1 MFKFVV
7 TGFCLLFN
15 GWSRATAQKVPGA
28 LQECTRS
35 LQGWINYFIDLWL
48 CCMFM
53 THWHSLLTFIHL
65 ESFEG
70 LFQLSCCCKA
80 WYSLLPIQTWTSRK
94 SSASFSACFTC
105 KPYLFHWAEILD
117 LRWIQPSPIEP
128 NFTAGPSKC
137 WCFSGT
143 SNHGLANKWRYMLCT
158 RGYNRNVVFPPLFL
172 IQVLQLAHSWW
183 DSQRNGENEKSIWNL
198 SLLYIGTQ
206 PPCEPLFL
214 HWPTFCGWTID
225 WDCSLF
231 KQSWTTEITCLL

>member
-1 MFKFVV
+1 MLINKLWCFLFSRHHNKCIIIIDVFNIYSYPILMFKFVV

-80 WYSLLPIQTWTSRK
+80 WYSLFPIQTWTSRK
-94 SSASFSACFTC
+94 SSASFSACFTG

-117 LRWIQPSPIEP
+117 LRWIHCLHQLNLTLQLDPQNVDALVALAIMDLQTNE
-128 NFTAGPSKC
+128 
-137 WCFSGT
+137 GT
-143 SNHGLANKWRYMLCT
+143 CSAQEVTIGMLC
-158 RGYNRNVVFPPLFL
+158 FPPCF
-172 IQVLQLAHSWW
+172 
-183 DSQRNGENEKSIWNL
+183 
-198 SLLYIGTQ
+198 
-206 PPCEPLFL
+206 
-214 HWPTFCGWTID
+214 
-225 WDCSLF
+225 
-231 KQSWTTEITCLL
+231 

>member
-1 MFKFVV
+1 
-7 TGFCLLFN
+7 
-15 GWSRATAQKVPGA
+15 
-28 LQECTRS
+28 
-35 LQGWINYFIDLWL
+35 
-48 CCMFM
+48 M
-53 THWHSLLTFIHL
+53 TYWHSLLTFVHL

-80 WYSLLPIQTWTSRK
+80 WYSLFPIQTWTSRK

-172 IQVLQLAHSWW
+172 IQVWHSTTL
-183 DSQRNGENEKSIWNL
+183 RTTI
-198 SLLYIGTQ
+198 SLLANI
-206 PPCEPLFL
+206 LFL
-214 HWPTFCGWTID
+214 
-225 WDCSLF
+225 CSYTPWN
-231 KQSWTTEITCLL
+231 QPCHRWAAMYQPALLGCQYPPSHSVIHK